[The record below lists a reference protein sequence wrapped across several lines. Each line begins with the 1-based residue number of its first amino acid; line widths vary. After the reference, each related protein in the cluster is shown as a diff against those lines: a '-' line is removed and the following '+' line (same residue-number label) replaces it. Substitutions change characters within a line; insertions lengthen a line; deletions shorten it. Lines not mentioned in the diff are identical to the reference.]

1 MIYGKCRDK
10 IISILVKRGLLLIP
24 HQIAPNFLGAF
35 YMEILDMEEQKKL
48 KMTKKRFMVYFRDF
62 WIIILGTTIVSFAI
76 KYLFDP
82 AGMVTGGVSGLAI
95 VVRYLSMNFGPFEIP
110 LWVTNLV
117 LNIPIFLFAWWT
129 EGFKRIIRTG
139 LAFVVMTA
147 ELYVFPDHVFVADN
161 PLLTCVY
168 GGICFG
174 AGTGLLLLAKAT
186 TGGTDML
193 GNSLAKYLRHV
204 PVGRL
209 IEYLDG
215 AVVIVGAFV
224 FGMEQTLYAIISVF
238 IMGRVID
245 YIVDHGKKAK
255 MALIISSKPQEITDT
270 ILKDLDRGVTSLK
283 GVGEFTKSERKV
295 LICICTQR
303 DVPLIKDIVKE
314 YDKKAFFIV
323 GNVSEAM
330 GEGFVEKWF

>member
-1 MIYGKCRDK
+1 
-10 IISILVKRGLLLIP
+10 
-24 HQIAPNFLGAF
+24 
-35 YMEILDMEEQKKL
+35 MEEQKKL

-62 WIIILGTTIVSFAI
+62 WIIILGTTIVSFAV
-76 KYLFDP
+76 KYIFDP

-95 VVRYLSMNFGPFEIP
+95 VIKYVSKMMFDHEVP
-110 LWVTNLV
+110 LWVSNLV
-117 LNIPIFLFAWWT
+117 LNIPIFLFAWKT
-129 EGFKRIIRTG
+129 EGWKRIMRTG
-139 LAFVVMTA
+139 LAFSVMTA
-147 ELYVFPDHVFVADN
+147 ELYFFPDYVFFQDN
-161 PLLTCVY
+161 PLLTAVY

-174 AGTGLLLLAKAT
+174 AGTGLMLLAKAT

-215 AVVIVGAFV
+215 AVVVVGAFV
-224 FGMEQTLYAIISVF
+224 FGLEETLYAIISVF

-255 MALIISSKPQEITDT
+255 MAIIISSHPDEIKSQ
-270 ILKDLDRGVTSLK
+270 ILQQLDRGVTSLT
-283 GVGEFTKSERKV
+283 GTGEYTGKQRKV
-295 LICICTQR
+295 LFCVCTQR
-303 DVPLIKDIVKE
+303 DVPMIKDIIKE

-323 GNVSEAM
+323 GSVSEAM

>member
-1 MIYGKCRDK
+1 
-10 IISILVKRGLLLIP
+10 
-24 HQIAPNFLGAF
+24 
-35 YMEILDMEEQKKL
+35 MEEKKKL

-62 WIIILGTTIVSFAI
+62 WIIILGTTIVSFAV

-95 VVRYLSMNFGPFEIP
+95 VIRYLSVHYGTFEIP
-110 LWVTNLV
+110 LWVSNLV
-117 LNIPIFLFAWWT
+117 LNIPIFLFAWKT

-147 ELYVFPDHVFVADN
+147 ELYIFPEHTFFADN
-161 PLLTCVY
+161 PLLTSVY

-174 AGTGLLLLAKAT
+174 AGTGLMLLAKAT

-215 AVVIVGAFV
+215 SVVVIGAFV
-224 FGMEQTLYAIISVF
+224 FGLEETLYAIISVF

-255 MALIISSKPQEITDT
+255 MALIISSKPDEITAD
-270 ILKDLDRGVTSLK
+270 ILEQLDRGVTSLP
-283 GVGEFTKSERKV
+283 GIGEFTGTKRKV
-295 LICICTQR
+295 LVCICTQR
-303 DVPLIKDIVKE
+303 DVPMIKDIVKE
-314 YDKKAFFIV
+314 YDKKAFFVV

>member
-1 MIYGKCRDK
+1 
-10 IISILVKRGLLLIP
+10 
-24 HQIAPNFLGAF
+24 
-35 YMEILDMEEQKKL
+35 MEEKKKL

-62 WIIILGTTIVSFAI
+62 WIIIFGTTIVSFAV
-76 KYLFDP
+76 KYIFDP

-95 VVRYLSMNFGPFEIP
+95 VIKHISKNLLGFEVP
-110 LWVTNLV
+110 LWVSNLV
-117 LNIPIFLFAWWT
+117 LNVPIFLFAWKT
-129 EGFKRIIRTG
+129 EGWKRIMRTG
-139 LAFVVMTA
+139 LAFTVMTA
-147 ELYVFPDHVFVADN
+147 ELYLFPDHIFFYDN
-161 PLLTCVY
+161 PLLTAVY

-174 AGTGLLLLAKAT
+174 AGTGLMLLAKAT

-215 AVVIVGAFV
+215 TVVLIGAFV
-224 FGMEQTLYAIISVF
+224 FGLEETLYAIISVF

-255 MALIISSKPQEITDT
+255 MAIIISNQPDAIKDQ
-270 ILKDLDRGVTSLK
+270 ILQQLDRGVTSLT
-283 GVGEFTKSERKV
+283 GTGEYTGAKRKV
-295 LICICTQR
+295 LFCVCTQR
-303 DVPLIKDIVKE
+303 DVPMIKDIVKE

-323 GNVSEAM
+323 GSVSEAM

>member
-1 MIYGKCRDK
+1 
-10 IISILVKRGLLLIP
+10 
-24 HQIAPNFLGAF
+24 
-35 YMEILDMEEQKKL
+35 MEEQKKL

-62 WIIILGTTIVSFAI
+62 WIIILGTTIVSFAV
-76 KYLFDP
+76 KYIFDP

-95 VVRYLSMNFGPFEIP
+95 VIKHLTGKYMGHEIP
-110 LWVTNLV
+110 LWVSNLV
-117 LNIPIFLFAWWT
+117 LNVPIFLFAWKT
-129 EGFKRIIRTG
+129 EGWKRIMRTG
-139 LAFVVMTA
+139 LAFAVMTA
-147 ELYVFPDHVFVADN
+147 ELYIFPDYVFFYDN
-161 PLLTCVY
+161 PLLTAVY

-174 AGTGLLLLAKAT
+174 AGTGLMLLAKAT

-215 AVVIVGAFV
+215 TVVVIGAFV
-224 FGMEQTLYAIISVF
+224 FGLEETLYAVISVF

-255 MALIISSKPQEITDT
+255 MAIIISNKPDEIKDQ
-270 ILKDLDRGVTSLK
+270 ILQQLDRGVTSLT
-283 GVGEFTKSERKV
+283 GTGEYTGTKRKV
-295 LICICTQR
+295 LFCVCTQR
-303 DVPLIKDIVKE
+303 DVPMIKDIVKE

-323 GNVSEAM
+323 GSVSEAM

>member
-1 MIYGKCRDK
+1 MQRTFLLK
-10 IISILVKRGLLLIP
+10 IPNNCGSLL
-24 HQIAPNFLGAF
+24 
-35 YMEILDMEEQKKL
+35 EINMEEQKKL

-62 WIIILGTTIVSFAI
+62 WIIILGTTIVSFAV

-95 VVRYLSMNFGPFEIP
+95 VIRYMSGHYTNFEVP
-110 LWVTNLV
+110 LWVSNLV
-117 LNIPIFLFAWWT
+117 LNVPIFLFAWKT
-129 EGFKRIIRTG
+129 EGWKRIMRTG
-139 LAFVVMTA
+139 LAFSVMTA
-147 ELYVFPDHVFVADN
+147 ELYLFPDYVFFDDN
-161 PLLTCVY
+161 PLLTAVY

-174 AGTGLLLLAKAT
+174 AGTGLMLLAKAT

-215 AVVIVGAFV
+215 AVVIIGAFV
-224 FGMEQTLYAIISVF
+224 FGLEETLYAIISVF

-245 YIVDHGKKAK
+245 YIVDHGKTAK
-255 MALIISSKPQEITDT
+255 MAIIISTHPDEIKDHILQE
-270 ILKDLDRGVTSLK
+270 LDRGVTSLT
-283 GVGEFTKSERKV
+283 GTGEYTGTKRKV
-295 LICICTQR
+295 LFCVCTQR
-303 DVPLIKDIVKE
+303 DVPMIKDIVKE

-323 GNVSEAM
+323 GSVSEAM

>member
-1 MIYGKCRDK
+1 
-10 IISILVKRGLLLIP
+10 
-24 HQIAPNFLGAF
+24 
-35 YMEILDMEEQKKL
+35 MEEQKKL

-62 WIIILGTTIVSFAI
+62 WIIILGTTIVSFAV

-95 VVRYLSMNFGPFEIP
+95 VIKHISGMTMNREIP
-110 LWVTNLV
+110 LWVSNFV
-117 LNIPIFLFAWWT
+117 LNVPIFLFAWKT
-129 EGFKRIIRTG
+129 EGWKRIMRTG
-139 LAFVVMTA
+139 LAFSVMTA
-147 ELYVFPDHVFVADN
+147 ELYLFPDYVFFEDN
-161 PLLTCVY
+161 QLLTAVY

-174 AGTGLLLLAKAT
+174 AGTGLMLLAKAT

-215 AVVIVGAFV
+215 AVVVVGAFV
-224 FGMEQTLYAIISVF
+224 FGLEQTLYAIISVF

-255 MALIISSKPQEITDT
+255 MAIIISTHPDEIKDQ
-270 ILKDLDRGVTSLK
+270 ILQQLDRGVTSLT
-283 GVGEFTKSERKV
+283 GTGEYTGAKRKV
-295 LICICTQR
+295 LFCVCTQR
-303 DVPLIKDIVKE
+303 DVPMIKDIVKE

-323 GNVSEAM
+323 GSVSEAM